1 MVPFAGWEMPV
12 QYSSILE
19 EHVAVRTQAG
29 VFDVSHMGEIVVK
42 GPKSRDF
49 LEHLTCNVV
58 ASLVD
63 GQVQYNAVLNEAGG
77 LVDDVTIYRI
87 SADNYFVCSN
97 ASNYEAVFAH
107 FKKFQTVG
115 VEIEN
120 ESDQWHQ
127 IALQGPAAELIFE
140 ETTGVDCSAIGYFRF
155 RDIEFQGALLRISR
169 TGYTGEDG
177 FEIYSDRESGVRL
190 WNLLLESGAAH
201 GLKPCGLG
209 ARDTL
214 RLEAM
219 YPLYGHELS
228 AEWSPVESGIGWIV
242 KEKTPPYLG
251 YDRIQREKREGPAF
265 KHVPFLLL
273 EPGVPRAEYV
283 AYAAGAA
290 EPAGVVLSGA
300 YSPTLK
306 VGIGTVRLPA
316 ALAVPEQ
323 EFEVEI
329 RGRRFK
335 ARVQKGAFVKGGAG
349 RK

>member
-12 QYSSILE
+12 QYSSIIE
-19 EHVAVRTQAG
+19 EHVAVRTHAG
-29 VFDVSHMGEIVVK
+29 IFDVSHMGEIVVK

-49 LEHLTCNVV
+49 LEFLTCNIVS
-58 ASLVD
+58 ALVD

-97 ASNYEAVFAH
+97 ASNYESVFTH
-107 FKKFQTVG
+107 FKKYQTAD

-120 ESDQWHQ
+120 ESDRWHQ
-127 IALQGPAAELIFE
+127 IALQGPAAAGLFE
-140 ETTGVDCSAIGYFRF
+140 KTTGVDCSDIGYFRF

-190 WNLLLESGAAH
+190 WNLLLEAGVSH

-214 RLEAM
+214 RLEAL

-251 YDRIQREKREGPAF
+251 YDRIMREKREGSAF
-265 KHVPFLLL
+265 KHVPFSLL
-273 EPGVPRAEYV
+273 EPGVPRAEYS

-300 YSPTLK
+300 YSPSLK
-306 VGIGTVRLPA
+306 IGIGVARLPA
-316 ALAVPEQ
+316 ALAAPET
-323 EFEVEI
+323 EFEIEI
-329 RGRRFK
+329 RGRRLK
-335 ARVQKGAFVKGGAG
+335 ARVHKGAFVKGGAG